1 MQYFSTLDTAVVQCT
16 ERFSQEGLQRLQKLE
31 DGLISGKIDPVLDE
45 YPELN
50 AMALEVQLKMFQA
63 NYKYATSPE
72 VADILRE
79 MVPEV

>member
-31 DGLISGKIDPVLDE
+31 DGLISGKIDPVDE